1 MQLVPSQHTSSTRR
15 KESRKVMH
23 ALHQQYRQ
31 QRPLPAHAPLCLA
44 LMIAVSL
51 LSCGCRTT
59 RSQTFSSERPQ
70 SHTWATDHFIVH
82 SDDPL
87 LPSDPLIQTLQEV
100 RNQLVSLLQLPD
112 QRDLVHVYLF
122 SDEASYRWYMQ
133 STWRDLPPRRAYFVG
148 TTRELAVY
156 SFRGQHAA
164 EDLRHEFSHGLLH
177 ASLQTVPLWLDEGL
191 AEYFEISSSAES
203 HLSPPHLQELADA
216 RADGWNPGLYRLE
229 QITDFR
235 TLSQRDYAES
245 WAWVH
250 FLLHSTPAGRQVLL
264 DYLQT
269 LASTRTPGKLLNK
282 LEAAIPSWALDFE
295 NYTDQLIASAPLSST
310 EPTAPQSPRIP

>member
-1 MQLVPSQHTSSTRR
+1 MD
-15 KESRKVMH
+15 
-23 ALHQQYRQ
+23 ALPKHNQQSH
-31 QRPLPAHAPLCLA
+31 PKTTVATLCLG
-44 LMIAVSL
+44 MVIAACL
-51 LSCGCRTT
+51 LSSGCSTT

-70 SHTWATDHFIVH
+70 SHTWATEHFVVH

-87 LPSDPLIQTLQEV
+87 LPGNPLIQELQEV
-100 RNQLVSLLQLPD
+100 RTRLLSLLELPE

-122 SDEASYRWYMQ
+122 NDEASYRWYMQ

-191 AEYFEISSSAES
+191 AEYFEISSDSENQ
-203 HLSPPHLQELADA
+203 LSPAHLQELSQA
-216 RADGWNPGLYRLE
+216 RTEGWNPGLFRLE

-235 TLSQRDYAES
+235 ALSQRDYAES

-250 FLLHSTPAGRQVLL
+250 FLLHATPASRQVLL

-295 NYTDQLIASAPLSST
+295 NYTDQLIASAPFSAGESSNRRN
-310 EPTAPQSPRIP
+310 TAGP

>member
-1 MQLVPSQHTSSTRR
+1 MDIL
-15 KESRKVMH
+15 
-23 ALHQQYRQ
+23 LNCRQ
-31 QRPLPAHAPLCLA
+31 QSPLKPAFATFCLA
-44 LMIAVSL
+44 LAVAACL
-51 LSCGCRTT
+51 LTTGCRTT
-59 RSQTFSSERPQ
+59 RPQTFSSERPQ
-70 SHTWATDHFIVH
+70 SHTWATEHFVVH
-82 SDDPL
+82 SDDPI
-87 LPSDPLIQTLQEV
+87 LPGNPLIQELQDV
-100 RNQLVSLLQLPD
+100 RARLLSLLELPE

-122 SDEASYRWYMQ
+122 NDEASYRWYMQ

-191 AEYFEISSSAES
+191 AEYFEISSDSES
-203 HLSPPHLQELADA
+203 RLSPAHLQELSQA
-216 RADGWNPGLYRLE
+216 RAEGWNPGLFRLE

-235 TLSQRDYAES
+235 ALSQRDYAES

-250 FLLHSTPAGRQVLL
+250 FLLHATPESRKVLL

-269 LASTRTPGKLLNK
+269 LATTRTPGKLLNK

-295 NYTDQLIASAPLSST
+295 NYTDQLIASAPFSAA
-310 EPTAPQSPRIP
+310 EPGNGRQFTDP

>member
-1 MQLVPSQHTSSTRR
+1 MDAPHHQCQQQH
-15 KESRKVMH
+15 
-23 ALHQQYRQ
+23 
-31 QRPLPAHAPLCLA
+31 PLPAYATLCLG
-44 LMIAVSL
+44 LLFAVSL
-51 LSCGCRTT
+51 LSPGCRTT

-87 LPSDPLIQTLQEV
+87 LPGDPLIQALQDV
-100 RNQLVSLLQLPD
+100 RNQLVSLLQLPA

-177 ASLQTVPLWLDEGL
+177 ASLQSVPLWLDEGL
-191 AEYFEISSSAES
+191 AEYFEISSSADTQ
-203 HLSPPHLQELADA
+203 LSPPHLQELTEA

-250 FLLHSTPAGRQVLL
+250 FLLHSTPESRQVLL

-269 LASTRTPGKLLNK
+269 LATTRTPGKLLNK
-282 LEAAIPSWALDFE
+282 LEAAVPSWALDFE
-295 NYTDQLIASAPLSST
+295 NYTDQLIASAPFTAS
-310 EPTAPQSPRIP
+310 EPTAGQPPGTP

>member
-1 MQLVPSQHTSSTRR
+1 MDQPHRKFQQTR
-15 KESRKVMH
+15 
-23 ALHQQYRQ
+23 Q
-31 QRPLPAHAPLCLA
+31 LPAFAPFCLGLLFAASLLA
-44 LMIAVSL
+44 L
-51 LSCGCRTT
+51 GCHTT

-82 SDDPL
+82 SDNPL
-87 LPSDPLIQTLQEV
+87 LPGDPLIKALQDV
-100 RNQLVSLLQLPD
+100 RNQLVGLLQLPD

-164 EDLRHEFSHGLLH
+164 EDLRHEFSHGILH
-177 ASLQTVPLWLDEGL
+177 ASLQSVPLWLDEGL
-191 AEYFEISSSAES
+191 AEYFETSSNSDS
-203 HLSPPHLQELADA
+203 HLSPAHLQELSAA
-216 RADGWNPGLYRLE
+216 RAEGWNPGLYRLE
-229 QITDFR
+229 QISDFR

-245 WAWVH
+245 WAWIH
-250 FLLHSTPAGRQVLL
+250 FLLHSTPESRQVLL

-269 LASTRTPGKLLNK
+269 LASTRTPGKLLNR
-282 LEAAIPSWALDFE
+282 LEAAVPSWALDFE
-295 NYTDQLIASAPLSST
+295 NYADQLIASAPLSST
-310 EPTAPQSPRIP
+310 EPTAGQPPGIP

>member
-1 MQLVPSQHTSSTRR
+1 MDAQPKHNQQ
-15 KESRKVMH
+15 SRPKTAV
-23 ALHQQYRQ
+23 AT
-31 QRPLPAHAPLCLA
+31 LCLGLVITA
-44 LMIAVSL
+44 CL
-51 LSCGCRTT
+51 LSSGCSTT

-70 SHTWATDHFIVH
+70 SHTWATEHFVVH

-87 LPSDPLIQTLQEV
+87 LPGNPLIQELQDV
-100 RNQLVSLLQLPD
+100 RTRLLSLLELPE

-122 SDEASYRWYMQ
+122 NDEASYRWYMQ

-191 AEYFEISSSAES
+191 AEYFEISSDSES
-203 HLSPPHLQELADA
+203 QLSPAHLQKLSQA
-216 RADGWNPGLYRLE
+216 RIDGWNPGLFRLE

-235 TLSQRDYAES
+235 ALSQRDYAES

-250 FLLHSTPAGRQVLL
+250 FLLHATPASRQVLL

-282 LEAAIPSWALDFE
+282 LEVAIPSWALDFE
-295 NYTDQLIASAPLSST
+295 NYTDQLIASTPFSAGESGNRRDTTGP
-310 EPTAPQSPRIP
+310 